1 MQRDWPDLLGGVV
14 MAALGVAVAAY
25 AAANYEI
32 GTLRRMGPGFL
43 PLGLGAL
50 LAVFGAMIALPALGR
65 PAEAVTIAW
74 RETLCVLAAILIFGL
89 GMHRLGLVP
98 ATVLSVLVAS
108 TAAPH
113 EGVAWR
119 LTLAAVISALT
130 WVIFSVGLR
139 LTIPVWPA

>member
-1 MQRDWPDLLGGVV
+1 

-25 AAANYEI
+25 AAANYDI
-32 GTLRRMGPGFL
+32 GTLRRLGPGFL

-50 LAVFGAMIALPALGR
+50 LAVFGAMIALPAWSR
-65 PAEAVTIAW
+65 SAEPVAIAW

-89 GMHRLGLVP
+89 GMNRLGLVP
-98 ATVLSVLVAS
+98 AAVLSVLVAS
-108 TAAPH
+108 AAAPQ

-119 LTLAAVISALT
+119 LILAAVVSALT
-130 WVIFSVGLR
+130 WAIFSVGLR